1 MTGNRVQVTGYSSEA
16 SRNRWQRKK
25 VSSATE
31 SSILHSQSSNF
42 DPLCSFPVPCNLSS
56 ITYPRS
62 LSTSKEAGYTLA
74 VVMVFT
80 SVLLVTLSGAVINWQ
95 KAMQRER
102 EEELIYRGKQFMRA
116 VELWQRKFPGTY
128 PTTVDALLSTNN
140 TRFLRKKWKDPIT
153 NSDEWRLLKMN
164 PDGSISGLTIIPG
177 SSPLGASSYGG
188 SSSSDGSSS
197 GGRTTGTTQGT
208 TSSTR
213 GTGRAQPSAT
223 GSRAVQSAFNPVLGG
238 IVGVASKSEKES
250 LKSYN
255 GRSKYNEWEFVY
267 VPRGPQPGA
276 GPNLPPGG
284 QPQPQGGAT
293 PGGRSLMPG
302 APQPPQP
309 TAPR

>member
-1 MTGNRVQVTGYSSEA
+1 MTGKRFQVTGYRSEA
-16 SRNRWQRKK
+16 SGNRRQWKK
-25 VSSATE
+25 VSATP
-31 SSILHSQSSNF
+31 SSSMLYPPPSIL
-42 DPLCSFPVPCNLSS
+42 DPLPSSPVPCNMLPTNYSQAAA
-56 ITYPRS
+56 
-62 LSTSKEAGYTLA
+62 TSKEAGYTLA

-128 PTTVDALLSTNN
+128 PTTIDALLSTNN

-177 SSPLGASSYGG
+177 SSPLGPSSYGG
-188 SSSSDGSSS
+188 SSSSDGSTSS
-197 GGRTTGTTQGT
+197 GRTTGTTQGT

-213 GTGRAQPSAT
+213 GTGRTQPSST
-223 GSRAVQSAFNPVLGG
+223 GRAVQSAFNPVLGG

-293 PGGRSLMPG
+293 PGGRNLMPG
-302 APQPPQP
+302 TPQRPQP

>member
-1 MTGNRVQVTGYSSEA
+1 
-16 SRNRWQRKK
+16 
-25 VSSATE
+25 
-31 SSILHSQSSNF
+31 
-42 DPLCSFPVPCNLSS
+42 
-56 ITYPRS
+56 
-62 LSTSKEAGYTLA
+62 
-74 VVMVFT
+74 MVFT
-80 SVLLVTLSGAVINWQ
+80 SVVLVTLSGAVLNWQ

-128 PTTVDALLSTNN
+128 PTTIDALLSTNN

-188 SSSSDGSSS
+188 SSSSDGPSS

-213 GTGRAQPSAT
+213 GTGRTQPSST
-223 GSRAVQSAFNPVLGG
+223 GRAVQSAFNPVLGG

-276 GPNLPPGG
+276 GQNLPPGG
-284 QPQPQGGAT
+284 QPQPQGGTT
-293 PGGRSLMPG
+293 PGGRTPMPG
-302 APQPPQP
+302 APQQPQP
-309 TAPR
+309 AGPR